1 MVNAAVS
8 VDRGVM
14 IRAGSG
20 AGSLVSDDDSIRK
33 PEHMSASKKAPP
45 PAQNRKRSMA
55 TDQPGTTNHG
65 NATTY
70 GWAASVVVS
79 LSDVLPDHATP
90 ADMTDAA
97 DPDVR
102 LRNALEFFDRLQTE
116 RDRAHAALESEQ
128 STSALDP
135 AAVAE
140 PDFLLCVEP
149 PDHFTVTYYC
159 QYTDLPIESK
169 ADPALNRHSTSVN
182 LPMTVAGVTG
192 CRGHD

>member
-1 MVNAAVS
+1 
-8 VDRGVM
+8 
-14 IRAGSG
+14 
-20 AGSLVSDDDSIRK
+20 
-33 PEHMSASKKAPP
+33 
-45 PAQNRKRSMA
+45 MA

-65 NATTY
+65 NATTH

-79 LSDVLPDHATP
+79 LSDVLPDYATP

-97 DPDVR
+97 DLDVQ
-102 LRNALEFFDRLQTE
+102 LRNVLEFFDRLQTE

-149 PDHFTVTYYC
+149 PDHFIVTYYC
-159 QYTDLPIESK
+159 PYTDLPIESK

-182 LPMTVAGVTG
+182 LPMAVAGVTG

>member
-1 MVNAAVS
+1 MNAAGS
-8 VDRGVM
+8 VGRGVM

-45 PAQNRKRSMA
+45 PAQNRKRPMA

-65 NATTY
+65 
-70 GWAASVVVS
+70 SVVVA
-79 LSDVLPDHATP
+79 LSGVLPGCATP

-97 DPDVR
+97 DPGVQ
-102 LRNALEFFDRLQTE
+102 LRNVLEFFDRPQTE

-128 STSALDP
+128 SASALDP

-149 PDHFTVTYYC
+149 PDHFIVTYYC
-159 QYTDLPIESK
+159 PYTDLPIESK
-169 ADPALNRHSTSVN
+169 ADLALNRHSTSVN
-182 LPMTVAGVTG
+182 VSMAVTGVTG